1 MVHIISY
8 FIMMILIYW
17 VQADVLYYKGKHR
30 SFSIHSNEIGLELN
44 VKKTKYMVMSRDQ
57 HAVQNHNIY
66 IYIYIYIGNKSFES
80 VKHFKYLGTSL
91 SNQNSI
97 HEEIKCRLQ
106 SGTHHHHHHRL
117 YSPGWALAP
126 SSRCRQHHLSWASAC
141 QFLQPSFPVSSS
153 TPSIHLDFSWPHPQ

>member
-1 MVHIISY
+1 LVHIISY

-66 IYIYIYIGNKSFES
+66 IYIYIYI
-80 VKHFKYLGTSL
+80 
-91 SNQNSI
+91 
-97 HEEIKCRLQ
+97 
-106 SGTHHHHHHRL
+106 
-117 YSPGWALAP
+117 
-126 SSRCRQHHLSWASAC
+126 
-141 QFLQPSFPVSSS
+141 
-153 TPSIHLDFSWPHPQ
+153 